1 MIENLNDFIKPEMLY
16 SFVGLISAT
25 LIFTEGLKKVLEILY
40 SMFKLGD
47 LPNTVPQLIAVI
59 FPIIILIY
67 TAVVTGGSF
76 IEYIVAIIN
85 GFGVALS
92 AMKSF
97 ELVKTRIDTL

>member
-25 LIFTEGLKKVLEILY
+25 LIFTEGIKKIIEILFD
-40 SMFKLGD
+40 MFNLSPVPD
-47 LPNTVPQLIAVI
+47 WVPQLVAIL
-59 FPIIILIY
+59 FPIFILEY
-67 TAVVTGGSF
+67 TAIVSQAPF
-76 IEYIVAIIN
+76 IEYIVALIN

-97 ELVKTRIDTL
+97 ELVKTKVDIL